1 MSINMKWVKKP
12 PGNYM
17 LKVNNRN
24 SRTRCEICSKLTIE
38 LPEQSPSVSIFN
50 FEHVIVGWENSVILA
65 LLP

>member
-12 PGNYM
+12 TGNYM

-24 SRTRCEICSKLTIE
+24 CRTRCEICLKLTIKI
-38 LPEQSPSVSIFN
+38 PEQRPSVSIFN
-50 FEHVIVGWENSVILA
+50 FEHVIAGLQNSVILA